1 MHQYDL
7 ANQFRFRVVRVERKT
22 TRVMALLVSTGLN
35 VNLSMLLL
43 SLT

>member
-1 MHQYDL
+1 MHQYDMT
-7 ANQFRFRVVRVERKT
+7 NQFRFRVVRVERKT
-22 TRVMALLVSTGLN
+22 TRVMALLVSTGLD